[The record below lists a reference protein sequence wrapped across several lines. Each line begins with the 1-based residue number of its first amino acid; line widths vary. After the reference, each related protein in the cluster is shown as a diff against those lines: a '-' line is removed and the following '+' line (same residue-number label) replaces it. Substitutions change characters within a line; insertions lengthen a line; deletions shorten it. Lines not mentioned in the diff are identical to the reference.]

1 MSSAGGT
8 AVLAGSGTGI
18 RTGDNTGTAVAKEVA
33 GEAQRPASGTDA
45 DAVTSVCPE
54 WAMPAMAR
62 SHVPLRLVTK
72 QTAAAVTPCSGVSR
86 SSSATAK
93 RIRAS

>member
-18 RTGDNTGTAVAKEVA
+18 RTGDSTGTAVAMEVA

-45 DAVTSVCPE
+45 DAATSLCPE
-54 WAMPAMAR
+54 
-62 SHVPLRLVTK
+62 
-72 QTAAAVTPCSGVSR
+72 
-86 SSSATAK
+86 
-93 RIRAS
+93 